1 MMRGEKERPL
11 LERIKERLGRYIAPI
26 ENRLTVGRQIAWATA
41 ALCFGLVGVVTA
53 GAVYLSRDQAAV
65 LIADRMTQLARSTV
79 NQLDFALF
87 DISRD
92 LDQFAHLNALMP
104 VWEGTQEA
112 QRELLEQLKASKP
125 EFTWIGF
132 VSPDGVIRAA
142 TGRYLE
148 GQRVADRSWFRRA
161 FAAPVIED
169 VYGSGQTA
177 ASEGQAATEPFRL
190 VDMGFPIWTADGRM
204 IGVLGVQLGWQWV
217 VAVHNRI
224 LQRAT
229 RSGPLDLWLLSRDG
243 RILLGGA
250 RGDRPFTD
258 QMLAT
263 MRKNRH
269 GAFLDSTDDERELT
283 GYAVTT
289 AYENSADIGWTVIAR
304 KSESEAY
311 APARQLAWLIA
322 GLGILMTLIGMVFAG
337 YIASRIARPI
347 RTLTMDADRIG
358 RDPSTTMLPRQS
370 GSQEVVQLSSALRS
384 LLRRIGFEQQRSQQA
399 ELRASENAAQFADDL
414 RALRKLADT
423 DPLTN
428 LMNRRAFVATASD
441 ALAYFK
447 RYERPL
453 AMLVIDID
461 HFKAVNDRY
470 GHAAGD
476 AAIKYIG
483 ERIESAVRA
492 TDKVGR
498 FGGEEFVVLLREVD
512 ELSARAFAD
521 RVRAAI
527 EEAAVS
533 YGSDTFKIT
542 VSIGVSVANAADRD
556 ISDTIERADRGLYM
570 AKNTGR
576 NRVFFMPTDTDA
588 PNRHAA

>member
-1 MMRGEKERPL
+1 L
-11 LERIKERLGRYIAPI
+11 FTRIKERLAQYLAPL
-26 ENRLTVGRQIAWATA
+26 ENRLTVGRQIALATA
-41 ALCFGLVGVVTA
+41 ALCFVLVGVVTA
-53 GAVYLSRDQAAV
+53 GAVYLSRDQAAE
-65 LIADRMTQLARSTV
+65 LIIDRMAQLARSTV

-92 LDQFAHLNALMP
+92 LDQFVHLAPLVP
-104 VWEGTQEA
+104 VWEGTPEA
-112 QRELLEQLKASKP
+112 QRELLEQLKASRP

-132 VSPDGVIRAA
+132 VSTDGVIRAA
-142 TGRYLE
+142 TGRDLE
-148 GQRVADRSWFRRA
+148 GQWVADRSWFRRA
-161 FAAPVIED
+161 FSTPVIED
-169 VYGSGQTA
+169 VHGSGQTA
-177 ASEGQAATEPFRL
+177 APEGQASEPFRL
-190 VDMGFPIWTADGRM
+190 IDMGFPIWTTDGRM
-204 IGVLGVQLGWQWV
+204 IGVLGVQLGWQWA

-250 RGDRPFTD
+250 RGERPFTD

-269 GAFLDSTDDERELT
+269 GAFVDSMDDERELT

-311 APARQLAWLIA
+311 APAHQLAWLIA
-322 GLGILMTLIGMVFAG
+322 GLGALMSLVGMVFAG

-347 RTLTMDADRIG
+347 RMLTMDADRLG

-370 GSQEVVQLSSALRS
+370 GSREVVQLSSALRS

-399 ELRASENAAQFADDL
+399 ELRESENAAQFADDL

-428 LMNRRAFVATASD
+428 LMNRRAFLGVAGD
-441 ALAYFK
+441 ALAYFQ
-447 RYERPL
+447 RYDRPL

-461 HFKAVNDRY
+461 HFKAVNDTY

-476 AAIKYIG
+476 AVICRIG
-483 ERIESAVRA
+483 ELVESAMRT
-492 TDKVGR
+492 TDKAAR
-498 FGGEEFVVLLREVD
+498 LGGEEFIVMLREVD

-521 RVRAAI
+521 RLRVVV
-527 EEAAVS
+527 EETGVE
-533 YGSDTFKIT
+533 YGNKPIKVT
-542 VSIGVSVANAADRD
+542 VSVGVALAHATDRD

-576 NRVFFMPTDTDA
+576 NRVFLMLASPDA
-588 PNRHAA
+588 SGRHAA